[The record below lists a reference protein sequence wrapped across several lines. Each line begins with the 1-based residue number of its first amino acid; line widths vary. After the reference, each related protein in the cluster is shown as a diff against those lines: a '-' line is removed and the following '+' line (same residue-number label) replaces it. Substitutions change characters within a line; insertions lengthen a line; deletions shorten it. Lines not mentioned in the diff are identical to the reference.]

1 MWECVY
7 LLGWLVLLFSLD
19 KYPKVE
25 LLDHMVVLFLIFGGS
40 TFPPTVHKGS
50 LFSTSLTILPIFLI
64 TAILTD
70 VTCYLI
76 VVLWFAI
83 FSATLSIC
91 PTLSFPLCL
100 QVCSLHPYL
109 YFCPADST
117 VLLDSTYM
125 HYIRYFSLSV
135 LLHPVCQSLGL
146 STSLELTSSFL
157 LHIMEYYWS
166 NWAHTTASFIHS
178 SVSGHLGCFHVLAII
193 NSAAVN
199 TGVHAAFEWRFS
211 QGRCPAVELL
221 GHMVVLLL
229 VTV

>member
-1 MWECVY
+1 M
-7 LLGWLVLLFSLD
+7 
-19 KYPKVE
+19 
-25 LLDHMVVLFLIFGGS
+25 
-40 TFPPTVHKGS
+40 HKGS

-76 VVLWFAI
+76 VVLWFTI
-83 FSATLSIC
+83 FSATLSVC

-100 QVCSLHPYL
+100 QVCSLHPHL

-135 LLHPVCQSLGL
+135 FLHPVCQSLGL

-157 LHIMEYYWS
+157 LHTMEYYWS
-166 NWAHTTASFIHS
+166 DWAHTHHNFFYPLICQWTSGLLPCSGYHKQCCSECWGACSFW
-178 SVSGHLGCFHVLAII
+178 VPVLSG
-193 NSAAVN
+193 
-199 TGVHAAFEWRFS
+199 
-211 QGRCPAVELL
+211 
-221 GHMVVLLL
+221 
-229 VTV
+229 